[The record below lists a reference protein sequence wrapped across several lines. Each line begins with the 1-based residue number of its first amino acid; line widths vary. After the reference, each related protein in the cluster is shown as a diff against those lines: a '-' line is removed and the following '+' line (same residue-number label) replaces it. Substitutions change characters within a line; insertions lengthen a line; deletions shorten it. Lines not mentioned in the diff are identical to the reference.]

1 MDVKNKKVTILGIGA
16 SGIESAR
23 FLRERGAEVF
33 LSEGRSTER
42 TEKTKRELEA
52 EGFSVEVGKHT
63 ESRILTADLIVISPG
78 IAPSAPVYQL
88 ALSAKVPLYSEIEV
102 ASWFCEMPT
111 IAVTGTNG
119 KTTVTTLIAK
129 MLSEA
134 GRPAITCGNIGN
146 PFIGEIDRV
155 NREKLT
161 PVIEVSSFQL
171 MNIEHFRPHIGLVLN
186 LDPDHLDW
194 HKDLDEY
201 YGSKFNLFRNQLPD
215 DHAVLNAE
223 DPATK
228 DWVSHVPSRIVYF
241 NQTGKAHENPNVDA
255 CLAVSDIFGLDR
267 SESLKSLTD
276 FSGIEHR
283 LEEVPSGDGRRYI
296 NDSKSTNISSL
307 VWALQRMPKRVF
319 LILGGKN
326 KGGDFSTVRPLF
338 GEKTKEIILIGEAI
352 PEIVPALKGCVSYVT
367 AKTLREA
374 VETARRRSSDGD
386 IILLSPGCA
395 SFDMFINY
403 KDRGEQFKK
412 LVSELTLPCPKPVSV
427 S

>member
-1 MDVKNKKVTILGIGA
+1 MDVRGKKVTILGIGT

-23 FLRERGAEVF
+23 FLRRRGAQVF

-42 TEKTKRELEA
+42 TEKTRRELEA
-52 EGFSVEVGKHT
+52 EGFAVEVGSHT
-63 ESRILTADLIVISPG
+63 ESRVLEADFIVISPG
-78 IAPSAPVYQL
+78 IAPSTSVYQL
-88 ALSAKVPLYSEIEV
+88 AVSSKVPLYSEIEV
-102 ASWFCEMPT
+102 ASWFCEMPF

-129 MLSEA
+129 MLTEA
-134 GRPAITCGNIGN
+134 GKPSVTCGNIGN
-146 PFIGEIDRV
+146 PFIGEIERV
-155 NREKLT
+155 NREKLI

-171 MNIEHFRPHIGLVLN
+171 MNIHRFTPHIGLVLN

-194 HKDLDEY
+194 HHDLEEY
-201 YGSKFNLFRNQLPD
+201 YGAKFNMFWHQSPRD
-215 DHAVLNAE
+215 FAVLNAA
-223 DPATK
+223 DPTSAERAGRI
-228 DWVSHVPSRIVYF
+228 PSRVVFF
-241 NQTGKAHENPNVDA
+241 NRSGKAHENPNVDA

-267 SESLKSLTD
+267 TKSLKSLLD

-283 LEEVPSGDGRRYI
+283 LEKVPSGDGRSYI

-307 VWALQRMPKRVF
+307 VWALNRMPEKVV

-326 KGGDFSTVRPLF
+326 KGGDFRTVRPLF
-338 GEKTKEIILIGEAI
+338 REKTKAIILIGEAA
-352 PEIVPALKGCVSYVT
+352 PEIAPALKGIVPFTT
-367 AKTLREA
+367 ARTLREA
-374 VETARRRSSDGD
+374 VESAREKTEEGET
-386 IILLSPGCA
+386 ILLSPGCA

-412 LVSELTLPCPKPVSV
+412 LVADLALPCLKTASV